1 VKANLDHLT
10 ITNII
15 VVTLTF
21 LIFLFL
27 LGWSVTWKI
36 MLTILVVSVVFAV
49 AAARSSAPADT
60 GFGGY

>member
-1 VKANLDHLT
+1 
-10 ITNII
+10 
-15 VVTLTF
+15 
-21 LIFLFL
+21 
-27 LGWSVTWKI
+27 